1 MADFPRTIKPASVTY
16 PHVPGGLVSTGR
28 TGKVQLRSEVSA
40 GRVWQ
45 ETWPV
50 LSAGSADVQAL
61 LTFVEKTYNLGET
74 CDLVHYLLPGSG
86 KAPNGAGGG
95 TPLVVGATEAGSSI
109 DTDAWSND
117 VTGVVKA
124 GDCFKIAGLNQLF
137 RVTADANS
145 GATTGP
151 ATIYINPPILVG
163 ASPADNAALTIAGC
177 KLRAYIAEYSP
188 LPAAGPD
195 EYIAGFSVTFIEAV

>member
-1 MADFPRTIKPASVTY
+1 MADFPRTLPPASQTV
-16 PHVPGGLVSTGR
+16 PHVPGGLVSLGR

-45 ETWPV
+45 EFWPV

-61 LTFVEKTYNLGET
+61 ITFVEKSYNLGET
-74 CDLVHYLLPGSG
+74 FDLIHYLLPGSG

-95 TPLVVGATEAGSSI
+95 TPLVNGATEAGSSI
-109 DTDAWSND
+109 ATDGWSNNI
-117 VTGVVKA
+117 TGVVKA

-163 ASPADNAALTIAGC
+163 ASPANDAAITRSGC
-177 KLRAYIAEYSP
+177 KLRAFVLEYSP

-195 EYIAGFSVTFIEAV
+195 EFIA